1 MWALVKAN
9 QVIRI
14 FNGAQAFEHNDIKHP
29 ANIFSSW
36 SAEEKAA
43 IGLYPVQTDNSNY
56 KDPTFY
62 KNRSESF
69 QFDATNKVVKKVWK
83 TAEDHEMEDKTV
95 DGVTVE
101 GLKTKKVN
109 EVNNQ
114 AYTIL
119 KDTDWMVIKASEVSD
134 YSLPDNVSKF
144 RTAVRTKSNDMVTRI
159 KATKD
164 VRVLETLYT
173 YTNTGTKEKPVMTRP
188 LGEFPKLEDF

>member
-9 QVIRI
+9 QVIKI

-69 QFDATNKVVKKVWK
+69 QFDATNKVVKKVWR

-144 RTAVRTKSNDMVTRI
+144 RTAVRAKSNDMVTRI

-173 YTNTGTKEKPVMTRP
+173 YTNTGTESKPVMTRP

>member
-9 QVIRI
+9 QVIKI

-36 SAEEKAA
+36 SDAEKAA

-144 RTAVRTKSNDMVTRI
+144 RTAVRAKSNDMVTRI

>member
-1 MWALVKAN
+1 MWALVRAN
-9 QVIRI
+9 QVIKI

-36 SAEEKAA
+36 SDAEKEA
-43 IGLYPVQTDNSNY
+43 IGLYPVQQDNTNY

-62 KNRSESF
+62 KNRGESF

-95 DGVTVE
+95 NGETVE
-101 GLKTKKVN
+101 GLKTKKIN
-109 EVNNQ
+109 EVNQQ
-114 AYTIL
+114 AFNIL

-144 RTAVRTKSNDMVTRI
+144 RTAVRAKSNDMVTRI

-173 YTNTGTKEKPVMTRP
+173 YTNTGTESKPVMTRP

>member
-9 QVIRI
+9 QVIKI

-36 SAEEKAA
+36 SVEEKAA
-43 IGLYPVQTDNSNY
+43 IGLYPVQIDNSNY
-56 KDPTFY
+56 KNPTFY

-69 QFDATNKVVKKVWK
+69 QFDAANKVVKKIWK
-83 TAEDHEMEDKTV
+83 TAEDHEMDDQTV
-95 DGVTVE
+95 ECVVVE
-101 GLKTKKVN
+101 GLNTIKVN
-109 EVNNQ
+109 EVTNQ
-114 AYTIL
+114 AYNIL
-119 KDTDWMVIKASEVSD
+119 KNSDWMVIKASEVSD
-134 YSLPDNVSKF
+134 YSVPDNVSKF
-144 RTAVRTKSNDMVTRI
+144 RAAVRTKSNDMVTRI

-173 YTNTGTKEKPVMTRP
+173 YTNTGTESKPVMTRP

>member
-9 QVIRI
+9 QVIKI

-69 QFDATNKVVKKVWK
+69 QFDATKKVVKKVWK

-119 KDTDWMVIKASEVSD
+119 KDTDWMAIKASEVSD

-144 RTAVRTKSNDMVTRI
+144 RTAVRAKSNDMVTRI

-173 YTNTGTKEKPVMTRP
+173 YTNTGTESKPVMTRP

>member
-9 QVIRI
+9 QVIKI
-14 FNGAQAFEHNDIKHP
+14 INGAQAFEHNDVKHP

-36 SAEEKAA
+36 SDAEKEA
-43 IGLYPVQTDNSNY
+43 IGLYPVQQDNTNY

-62 KNRSESF
+62 KNRGESF

-101 GLKTKKVN
+101 GLKTKKIN
-109 EVNNQ
+109 EVNTQ
-114 AYTIL
+114 AFNIL
-119 KDTDWMVIKASEVSD
+119 KPTDWMAIKASEVSD
-134 YSLPDNVSKF
+134 YSVPDNISKF
-144 RTAVRTKSNDMVTRI
+144 RTAVRAKSNDMVTRI

-164 VRVLETLYT
+164 VRVLETLYK
-173 YTNTGTKEKPVMTRP
+173 YSNTGTESKPVMSRP

>member
-9 QVIRI
+9 QVIKI
-14 FNGAQAFEHNDIKHP
+14 FNGKQAFEHNDIKHP
-29 ANIFSSW
+29 SNIFTSW
-36 SAEEKAA
+36 SDAEKAA

-62 KNRSESF
+62 KNRGESF

-95 DGVTVE
+95 GENTVL
-101 GLKTKKVN
+101 GLKTSKVN
-109 EVNNQ
+109 EVNQQ
-114 AYTIL
+114 AFDIL
-119 KDTDWMVIKASEVSD
+119 KQTDWMVIKASEVSD
-134 YSLPDNVSKF
+134 YSVPDNIAKF
-144 RTAVRTKSNDMVTRI
+144 RAAVRTKSNDMVTRI

-164 VRVLETLYT
+164 VRVLETLYK
-173 YTNTGTKEKPVMTRP
+173 YSNTGTESKPVMSRP

>member
-9 QVIRI
+9 QVIKI

-29 ANIFSSW
+29 ANIFKSW
-36 SAEEKAA
+36 DNKEKEA
-43 IGLYPVQTDNSNY
+43 IGLYPVQNDDANY
-56 KDPTFY
+56 KNPSFY
-62 KNRSESF
+62 KNRGESF

-95 DGVTVE
+95 DGETVE
-101 GLKTKKVN
+101 GLKTKKIN

-119 KDTDWMVIKASEVSD
+119 KDTDWMAIKASEVSD
-134 YSLPDNVSKF
+134 YSVPDNVSKF
-144 RTAVRTKSNDMVTRI
+144 RTAVRAKSNDMVTRI

-173 YTNTGTKEKPVMTRP
+173 YTNTGTESKPVMTRP

>member
-9 QVIRI
+9 QVIKI

-83 TAEDHEMEDKTV
+83 TPEDHEMEDKTV

-101 GLKTKKVN
+101 GLKTRKVN

-114 AYTIL
+114 AYNIL
-119 KDTDWMVIKASEVSD
+119 KDTDWMAIKAGEVSD
-134 YSLPDNVSKF
+134 YSLPDNVKKF
-144 RTAVRTKSNDMVTRI
+144 RTAVRAKSNDMVTRI

-173 YTNTGTKEKPVMTRP
+173 YTNTGTESKPVMSRP

>member
-9 QVIRI
+9 QVIKI
-14 FNGAQAFEHNDIKHP
+14 FNGAQAFEHNNIKHP

-62 KNRSESF
+62 KNRGESF

-83 TAEDHEMEDKTV
+83 TAEDLEMEDKTV
-95 DGVTVE
+95 DGETVE

-173 YTNTGTKEKPVMTRP
+173 YTNTGTESKPVMTRP

>member
-9 QVIRI
+9 QVIKI

-101 GLKTKKVN
+101 GLKTKKIN

-144 RTAVRTKSNDMVTRI
+144 RTAVRAKSNDMVTRI

>member
-9 QVIRI
+9 QVIRV
-14 FNGAQAFEHNDIKHP
+14 FSGNEAFEHNDIKHP

-62 KNRSESF
+62 KNRGESF

-83 TAEDHEMEDKTV
+83 TAEDLEMEDKTV
-95 DGVTVE
+95 DGETVE

-173 YTNTGTKEKPVMTRP
+173 YTNTGTESKPVMTRP

>member
-9 QVIRI
+9 QVIKI

-83 TAEDHEMEDKTV
+83 TAEDLEMEDKTV
-95 DGVTVE
+95 DGETVE

-144 RTAVRTKSNDMVTRI
+144 RTAVRAKSNDMVTRI

-173 YTNTGTKEKPVMTRP
+173 YTNTGTESKPVMRRP

>member
-9 QVIRI
+9 QVIKI

-119 KDTDWMVIKASEVSD
+119 KDTDWMAIKASEVSD
-134 YSLPDNVSKF
+134 YSVPDNVSKF
-144 RTAVRTKSNDMVTRI
+144 RTAVRAKSNEMVTRI

-173 YTNTGTKEKPVMTRP
+173 YTNTGTESKPVMTRP

>member
-9 QVIRI
+9 QVIKI

-83 TAEDHEMEDKTV
+83 TAEDHEMEDKTF
-95 DGVTVE
+95 DGETVE
-101 GLKTKKVN
+101 GLKTKKIN

-119 KDTDWMVIKASEVSD
+119 KDTDWMAIKASEVSD
-134 YSLPDNVSKF
+134 YSVPDNVSKF
-144 RTAVRTKSNDMVTRI
+144 RTAVRAKSNDMVTRI

-173 YTNTGTKEKPVMTRP
+173 YTNTGTESKPVMTRP

>member
-1 MWALVKAN
+1 M
-9 QVIRI
+9 
-14 FNGAQAFEHNDIKHP
+14 
-29 ANIFSSW
+29 
-36 SAEEKAA
+36 
-43 IGLYPVQTDNSNY
+43 
-56 KDPTFY
+56 
-62 KNRSESF
+62 
-69 QFDATNKVVKKVWK
+69 VKKVWK
-83 TAEDHEMEDKTV
+83 TAEDLEMEDKTV
-95 DGVTVE
+95 DGETVE

-159 KATKD
+159 TATKYI
-164 VRVLETLYT
+164 RVLETLYT

>member
-1 MWALVKAN
+1 
-9 QVIRI
+9 
-14 FNGAQAFEHNDIKHP
+14 
-29 ANIFSSW
+29 
-36 SAEEKAA
+36 
-43 IGLYPVQTDNSNY
+43 
-56 KDPTFY
+56 
-62 KNRSESF
+62 
-69 QFDATNKVVKKVWK
+69 
-83 TAEDHEMEDKTV
+83 MEDKTV
-95 DGVTVE
+95 DGVAVD
-101 GLKTKKVN
+101 GLKTMKVN

-114 AYTIL
+114 AYDIL
-119 KDTDWMVIKASEVSD
+119 KATDWMVIKASEVSD

>member
-9 QVIRI
+9 QVIKI

-119 KDTDWMVIKASEVSD
+119 KDTDWMAIKASEVSD
-134 YSLPDNVSKF
+134 YSVPDNVSKF
-144 RTAVRTKSNDMVTRI
+144 RTAVRAKSNDMVTRI

-173 YTNTGTKEKPVMTRP
+173 YSNTGTESKPVMTRP

>member
-9 QVIRI
+9 QVIKI

>member
-9 QVIRI
+9 QVIKI

-114 AYTIL
+114 AYGIL
-119 KDTDWMVIKASEVSD
+119 KNTDWMVIKASEVSD
-134 YSLPDNVSKF
+134 YSVPDNVSKF
-144 RTAVRTKSNDMVTRI
+144 RTAVRAKSNDMVTRI

-164 VRVLETLYT
+164 IRVLETLYT

>member
-144 RTAVRTKSNDMVTRI
+144 RTAVRAKSNDMVTRI

-173 YTNTGTKEKPVMTRP
+173 YTNTGTESKPVMTRP

>member
-9 QVIRI
+9 QIIKI

-173 YTNTGTKEKPVMTRP
+173 YTNTGTESKPVMTRP

>member
-9 QVIRI
+9 QVIKI
-14 FNGAQAFEHNDIKHP
+14 FNGAQAFEHNNIKHP

-83 TAEDHEMEDKTV
+83 TAEDLEMEDKTV
-95 DGVTVE
+95 DGETVE

-134 YSLPDNVSKF
+134 YSVPDNVSKF
-144 RTAVRTKSNDMVTRI
+144 RTAVRAKSNDMVTRI

-173 YTNTGTKEKPVMTRP
+173 YTNTGTESKPVMTRP

>member
-9 QVIRI
+9 QVIKI

-36 SAEEKAA
+36 SAKEKAA

-144 RTAVRTKSNDMVTRI
+144 RTAVRAKSNDMVTRI

-173 YTNTGTKEKPVMTRP
+173 YSNTGTESKPVMTRP

>member
-9 QVIRI
+9 QVIRV
-14 FNGAQAFEHNDIKHP
+14 FSVNEAFEHNNIKHP

-144 RTAVRTKSNDMVTRI
+144 RTAVRAKSNDMVTRI

-173 YTNTGTKEKPVMTRP
+173 YSNTGTESEPVMTRP

>member
-9 QVIRI
+9 QVIKI

-62 KNRSESF
+62 KNRGESF

-83 TAEDHEMEDKTV
+83 TAEDLEMEDKTV
-95 DGVTVE
+95 DGETVE

-173 YTNTGTKEKPVMTRP
+173 YTNTGTESKPVMTRP

>member
-9 QVIRI
+9 QVIKI

-83 TAEDHEMEDKTV
+83 TAEDLEMEDKTV
-95 DGVTVE
+95 DGETVE

-144 RTAVRTKSNDMVTRI
+144 RTAVRAKSNDMVTRI

-173 YTNTGTKEKPVMTRP
+173 YTNTGTESKPVMSRP

>member
-9 QVIRI
+9 QVIKI
-14 FNGAQAFEHNDIKHP
+14 FNGAQAFEHNNIKHP

-95 DGVTVE
+95 DGETVE

-119 KDTDWMVIKASEVSD
+119 KDTDWMAIKASEVSD
-134 YSLPDNVSKF
+134 YSVPDNVSKF
-144 RTAVRTKSNDMVTRI
+144 RTAVRAKSNDMVTRI

-164 VRVLETLYT
+164 IRVLETLYT

>member
-9 QVIRI
+9 QVIKI

-36 SAEEKAA
+36 SDEEKAA

-101 GLKTKKVN
+101 GLKTRKVN

-144 RTAVRTKSNDMVTRI
+144 RTAVRAKSNDMVTRI

-173 YTNTGTKEKPVMTRP
+173 YTNTGTESKPVMTRP

>member
-9 QVIRI
+9 QVIKI

-43 IGLYPVQTDNSNY
+43 IGLYPVQIDNSNY

-69 QFDATNKVVKKVWK
+69 KFDATNKVVKKVWK
-83 TAEDHEMEDKTV
+83 TAEDLEMEDKTV
-95 DGVTVE
+95 DGETVE

-144 RTAVRTKSNDMVTRI
+144 RTAVRAKSNDMVTRI

-173 YTNTGTKEKPVMTRP
+173 YTNTGTESKPVMTRP

>member
-9 QVIRI
+9 QVIKI
-14 FNGAQAFEHNDIKHP
+14 FNGAQAFEHNNIKHP

-43 IGLYPVQTDNSNY
+43 IGLYPVQIDNSNY

-173 YTNTGTKEKPVMTRP
+173 YTNTGTESKPVMTRP